1 MTREELIQ
9 KNKDLFWYI
18 RKDALKEMSDD
29 VLVEFIMNYGDMEA
43 LRDLI
48 NVLGIEKLRIVY
60 NNVQGRRVGNYKIE
74 FLRFLKRIIDY
85 YVPANT
91 I

>member
-18 RKDALKEMSDD
+18 RKDALNEISDD

-43 LRDLI
+43 LKDLI
-48 NVLGIEKLRIVY
+48 HVLGIEKLRIVY
-60 NNVQGRRVGNYKIE
+60 NNIQGRRVGNYKVESLNYLKIIIE
-74 FLRFLKRIIDY
+74 N
-85 YVPANT
+85 YVPQYS
-91 I
+91 